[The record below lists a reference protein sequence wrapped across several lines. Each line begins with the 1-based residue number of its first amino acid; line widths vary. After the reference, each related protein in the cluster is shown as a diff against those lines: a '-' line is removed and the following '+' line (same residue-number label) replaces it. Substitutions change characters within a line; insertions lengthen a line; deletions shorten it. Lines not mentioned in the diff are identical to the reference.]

1 MVAIDNL
8 LNWSRCGKSWVALH
22 YGGTQWIS
30 WVCNPGDGG
39 YYWRKRVYKRSCHGR
54 ELVGAGSGVTCDVP
68 AGKTVLG
75 YPAVEARD
83 ALKQW
88 AILKR
93 LVNDSKK

>member
-1 MVAIDNL
+1 MAGHSGLAGSVTL
-8 LNWSRCGKSWVALH
+8 
-22 YGGTQWIS
+22 
-30 WVCNPGDGG
+30 GDGVIIG
-39 YYWRKRVYKRSCHGR
+39 GSASIKDHATLGSGAI
-54 ELVGAGSGVTCDVP
+54 VGAGSGVTCDVP

-75 YPAVEARD
+75 YPAEARD

>member
-1 MVAIDNL
+1 MDTTV
-8 LNWSRCGKSWVALH
+8 SSVVLH
-22 YGGTQWIS
+22 YGRTQWIS
-30 WVCNPGDGG
+30 WVCNPGDGVIIG
-39 YYWRKRVYKRSCHGR
+39 GSASIKIMPLGSGAI
-54 ELVGAGSGVTCDVP
+54 VGAGSGVTCDVP

-93 LVNDSKK
+93 LVNDSKKINRCILSYS